1 MKPALIFIIST
12 LAQLFLLV
20 MLLRFW
26 LPWLRADF
34 RNPIA
39 QGILRITS
47 PLVVPVRRIIP
58 PIGRLDTATVIIAF
72 AIQYLT
78 LLIILTLSAVTPT
91 IGPVALTALIDLV
104 LLSLRLF
111 TFAIF
116 IHIILS
122 WIAPGTFNPATAFIS
137 MLVEPVMAPFR
148 RVIRPIG
155 GLDISP
161 IFAIIALQAAAIFLS
176 TLRPFPI

>member
-12 LAQLFLLV
+12 FAQLFLLV
-20 MLLRFW
+20 LLLRFW

-39 QGILRITS
+39 QGILKLTS
-47 PLVVPVRRIIP
+47 PLVIPVRRIIP
-58 PIGRLDTATVIIAF
+58 PVGRLDTATVVIAF

-78 LLIILTLSAVTPT
+78 VLIILTLSAVPPA
-91 IGPVALTALIDLV
+91 IIPIALTSLVDLV
-104 LLSLRLF
+104 LLSARLF

-122 WIAPGTFNPATAFIS
+122 WIAPGTYNPATAFIS
-137 MLVEPVMAPFR
+137 MLVEPVMRPFR
-148 RVIRPIG
+148 RIIRPMG

-161 IFAIIALQAAAIFLS
+161 IFAIIALQAGAIFLS

>member
-39 QGILRITS
+39 QGILRLTS
-47 PLVVPVRRIIP
+47 PLVIPIRRIVP
-58 PIGRLDTATVIIAF
+58 SIGRLDTATVVIAF
-72 AIQYLT
+72 AVQYLT
-78 LLIILTLSAVTPT
+78 VLIILILSTVTPT
-91 IGPVALTALIDLV
+91 IGAIALTSLVDLV

-116 IHIILS
+116 IYIILS
-122 WIAPGTFNPATAFIS
+122 WIAPGTYNPATAFIS
-137 MLVEPVMAPFR
+137 MLVEPVMRPFR
-148 RVIRPIG
+148 RVIRPMG
-155 GLDISP
+155 GFDISP

>member
-12 LAQLFLLV
+12 VAQLFLFV

-39 QGILRITS
+39 QGILRLTS
-47 PLVVPVRRIIP
+47 PLVIPVRRLIP
-58 PIGRLDTATVIIAF
+58 PIGRLDTATVVVAF

-78 LLIILTLSAVTPT
+78 VLIILTLSAVTPS
-91 IGPVALTALIDLV
+91 IAPIALTSLIDLV
-104 LLSLRLF
+104 LLSMRLF

-122 WIAPGTFNPATAFIS
+122 WIAPGTYNPATAFIS
-137 MLVEPVMAPFR
+137 MLVEPVMRPFR
-148 RVIRPIG
+148 SIIPPIG

-161 IFAIIALQAAAIFLS
+161 IFAIIALQAGSIFLS